1 MNETLTALGRGIVKV
16 MVSFFVGTG
25 IGLVTFGASTRH
37 RPDIW
42 EMRNPPGEVF
52 LSVGVGL
59 LATGFV
65 MAGAFILPRIA
76 AGRPVES
83 TKPVPINEWAS

>member
-1 MNETLTALGRGIVKV
+1 MHETLIALGRGVVKV

-25 IGLVTFGASTRH
+25 IGLVTFGATTRDK
-37 RPDIW
+37 PDIW
-42 EMRNPPGEVF
+42 ESRNPPGEMF

-59 LATGFV
+59 LTTGIV

-76 AGRPVES
+76 ARHLPETKKPTPADAWS
-83 TKPVPINEWAS
+83 T